1 MTSTEILIEN
11 PLHFRFATGRVSSAA
26 AAAAAAAECPPF

>member
-11 PLHFRFATGRVSSAA
+11 PLNFRFATGPVSAA
-26 AAAAAAAECPPF
+26 AAAAAAEGPPF